1 MNDNFKKVYLI
12 NFIYFKIFSD
22 AYGIKNKFN
31 HELKD
36 NIKKPQNL
44 EIFTPQTL
52 KELKDFMLDKEIIG
66 IQNLSRNISDLR
78 IHYLMAKFNIIQ
90 IIISNFGFFNSRFKT
105 STKDKF
111 SKPFSNF
118 FYFLNKSIGQ
128 KITLFLSNLR
138 IFKKIEIRFTSD
150 KKMLEKDQ

>member
-1 MNDNFKKVYLI
+1 MITLKVYLI

-90 IIISNFGFFNSRFKT
+90 ITISNF
-105 STKDKF
+105 D
-111 SKPFSNF
+111 
-118 FYFLNKSIGQ
+118 FLILDLRLQQ
-128 KITLFLSNLR
+128 KINLQNLFQIFLFL
-138 IFKKIEIRFTSD
+138 K
-150 KKMLEKDQ
+150 